1 MRVRRERSCEAIRES
16 FPRPTRPST
25 ADPTPKRG
33 QERSFR
39 PRTAS
44 NLMQL
49 RHPSPLATAPLSRR
63 VEKVVGYPPLAAPRR
78 RSGWQTDEQQRRAL
92 SLCATTERQIASRIG
107 CGSTPVVS
115 RTPMPLDSPRP
126 VERFFG
132 ADARGDIDAIVALFT
147 DDAVVVDERQT
158 WQGRDGIR
166 QWQDGPAARY
176 EYTTELEKVSRTGED
191 RYRVSGR
198 IDGNFP
204 GGTARLNWDFTIA
217 GELIRRLEIAP

>member
-1 MRVRRERSCEAIRES
+1 
-16 FPRPTRPST
+16 
-25 ADPTPKRG
+25 
-33 QERSFR
+33 
-39 PRTAS
+39 
-44 NLMQL
+44 
-49 RHPSPLATAPLSRR
+49 
-63 VEKVVGYPPLAAPRR
+63 
-78 RSGWQTDEQQRRAL
+78 
-92 SLCATTERQIASRIG
+92 
-107 CGSTPVVS
+107 
-115 RTPMPLDSPRP
+115 MPLDSPRP

-132 ADARGDIDAIVALFT
+132 AEARGDIDAIVALFT

-191 RYRVSGR
+191 RYRASGR